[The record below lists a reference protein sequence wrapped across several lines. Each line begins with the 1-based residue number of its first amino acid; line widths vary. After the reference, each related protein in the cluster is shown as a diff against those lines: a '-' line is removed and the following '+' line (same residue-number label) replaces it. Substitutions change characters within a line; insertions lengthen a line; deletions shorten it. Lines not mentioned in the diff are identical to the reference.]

1 MTFHTDSSYVFSHKN
16 FAGMWKGNY
25 CKVFNSLTNTCD
37 KAEIEEYI
45 SSEVDVES
53 INVCVSEIVEA
64 IKYLPH
70 NKSPRHD
77 SLMSEHF
84 QYVSHRLP
92 VLLAVLFKLML
103 QHGYLPDSF
112 MLAMLVP
119 ILKSKTGDITSTGNY
134 SPIAI
139 ATVCSKI
146 METCLVSR
154 LESFFYILMIISLL
168 PCLCM
173 FLRC

>member
-1 MTFHTDSSYVFSHKN
+1 MIRL
-16 FAGMWKGNY
+16 
-25 CKVFNSLTNTCD
+25 KV
-37 KAEIEEYI
+37 KEYI

-53 INVCVSEIVEA
+53 INVYVSEIMEA

-70 NKSPRHD
+70 NKSPGHD

-84 QYVSHRLP
+84 QYASHRLP
-92 VLLAVLFKLML
+92 VLLAILFKLMQ

-119 ILKSKTGDITSTGNY
+119 ILKRKTGDLTSTGNY
-134 SPIAI
+134 CPIAL

-154 LESFFYILMIISLL
+154 LESFLYTNDNQFAHKRGHSTDMCIYA
-168 PCLCM
+168 
-173 FLRC
+173 